1 MLRIRTVSGER
12 LVDVNLAS
20 FHATLPG
27 GMSAVRALKQHL
39 HSMCGLSRF
48 RQRLIFL
55 DAQDDEKNE
64 KKEKHDADDDVVLDD
79 EHTLR
84 PGEAQVVLLSF
95 CESSKAQVEALLDA
109 AESGRAAAVESLLQ
123 RPQDPDL
130 CCDWSMLTALFAAS
144 KNGHLEV
151 VRLLLQANADKDKA
165 IFDGSTP
172 LYKAAENGHW
182 EVARLLLEASADKDK
197 ATHDGATPL
206 YIAAETGHWE
216 IARLLLEANATC

>member
-1 MLRIRTVSGER
+1 MLHIRTASGER
-12 LVDVNLAS
+12 LFDVNLAS

-48 RQRLIFL
+48 QRLIFL

-64 KKEKHDADDDVVLDD
+64 KKEADDDVVLDD

-95 CESSKAQVEALLDA
+95 CESSEAQVKALLDA
-109 AESGRAAAVESLLQ
+109 AESGRTAAVESLLQ

-130 CCDWSMLTALFAAS
+130 CRERSTFTALFAAS
-144 KNGHLEV
+144 KNGYLEV
-151 VRLLLQANADKDKA
+151 VRLLLEANADKDKA
-165 IFDGSTP
+165 
-172 LYKAAENGHW
+172 A
-182 EVARLLLEASADKDK
+182 
-197 ATHDGATPL
+197 HDGATPL
-206 YIAAETGHWE
+206 YIAAEQRHWQVVH
-216 IARLLLEANATC
+216 LLLEANADKDKAMHDGATPLYVAAARGHR

>member
-1 MLRIRTVSGER
+1 LLGPKRAIRRSLFLASASPCPLALDMLRIRTVSGER

-20 FHATLPG
+20 FHATLPE

-64 KKEKHDADDDVVLDD
+64 KDDADDDVVLDD

-95 CESSKAQVEALLDA
+95 CQSSKAQVEALLDA

-151 VRLLLQANADKDKA
+151 VRLLLQANADQDKA

-172 LYKAAENGHW
+172 LYKA
-182 EVARLLLEASADKDK
+182 
-197 ATHDGATPL
+197 
-206 YIAAETGHWE
+206 
-216 IARLLLEANATC
+216 